1 MITKVFVAAAF
12 TVLAGVGVA
21 APASADPGSFADI
34 TCSCQDPV
42 PQAFLPFV
50 NPFADPVDQ
59 GIRQGLSDTTS
70 DAIPR

>member
-42 PQAFLPFV
+42 PQAFLPF
-50 NPFADPVDQ
+50 ADPVDQ